1 MFALV
6 SLPVDD
12 ILRNVLRGKIYSCF
26 LALCKLGLGGLMVF
40 ATGRN
45 NQSKFFSQEPNCLVE
60 GKALYSLGLDS
71 TVCRL
76 GVKGLSLNRYHSSF
90 WLFPPRLSYH
100 KLLDN
105 LYMLL

>member
-12 ILRNVLRGKIYSCF
+12 ILHNVLRGKIYSCF

-45 NQSKFFSQEPNCLVE
+45 NQSNFFHKNLIVWLK
-60 GKALYSLGLDS
+60 GKLCTLWG
-71 TVCRL
+71 
-76 GVKGLSLNRYHSSF
+76 
-90 WLFPPRLSYH
+90 
-100 KLLDN
+100 
-105 LYMLL
+105 